1 MPPVTALL
9 KFRMLRVGHIRFECL
24 QAADRLLEFSLSIS
38 MSLRSFF
45 IFISV
50 VIPTCLCAQH
60 SVGPSIG
67 GTLSGLRYITS
78 SGQRLSN
85 LKGAPGFIAAIGYQ
99 HESSGKSKTARTCF
113 SADLG
118 YQTINFR
125 DSESHIATTW
135 ALRYTFAAVGFR
147 LVNSKNKRVHPYAG
161 ASVAVGFLSGGSQQ
175 RGFEQYNITDNLRPI
190 NFSAGVDGGI
200 FYNISDEAYCLFS
213 IGYQRGLSNIE
224 KDPQQR
230 ATVNAARVA
239 MAVYFRLS
247 KK

>member
-1 MPPVTALL
+1 M
-9 KFRMLRVGHIRFECL
+9 RLRIFL
-24 QAADRLLEFSLSIS
+24 
-38 MSLRSFF
+38 
-45 IFISV
+45 IFIS
-50 VIPTCLCAQH
+50 IITTTNLRAQH

-78 SGQRLSN
+78 TGQRLSN

-99 HESSGKSKTARTCF
+99 HESPGKSKAPRKCI

-135 ALRYTFAAVGFR
+135 ALRYTFATVGFR
-147 LVNSKNKRVHPYAG
+147 LLNTKNKRVHPYAG
-161 ASVAVGFLSGGSQQ
+161 ISVAVGLLSGGSQQ
-175 RGFEQYNITDNLRPI
+175 RGFEQYNITENIRPI
-190 NFSAGVDGGI
+190 NVSAGIDGGI
-200 FYNISDEAYCLFS
+200 LYNISDEAYCLFS

-230 ATVNAARVA
+230 ATVNVARVA